1 MNAKLWNNIIKD
13 INAQIELDSC
23 LKTSID
29 KVTDLLGV
37 EMGSLMLLDKENQEL
52 SIKVA
57 KGLSENII
65 KNAKAKVGEGISGW
79 VAKNKEPLLI
89 KNIRRDKRFS
99 KRDGKYHNDSLLS
112 VPLLTKD
119 KVIGVINVNNKTTK
133 GIFNKK
139 DLDTLKEV
147 SAHISNAI
155 SKAMKYEE
163 ARALSQLKLD
173 FISTVSHELRTPLT
187 TVREAMNLLLDRLAG
202 DINKEQERFLMLS
215 RNNVD
220 RVLRFIEALL
230 DISKMEA
237 GKQDAK
243 RNFQDIRTIVNQVYE
258 TLKIE
263 ADKKNIRFKLGPSD
277 SKIGMWFDTDQI
289 ARVLVNLAGNAIK
302 FTQEGGMVNIKLE
315 DLGRSVKISI
325 IDDGPGIAKEDID
338 KIFDKFYSVA
348 KACSSNVKGTGL
360 GLPIAKEIVEL
371 HKGRIWVESE
381 AGKGA
386 RFSFTLPKDIRGV

>member
-1 MNAKLWNNIIKD
+1 LR
-13 INAQIELDSC
+13 
-23 LKTSID
+23 TSID
-29 KVTDLLGV
+29 RVTDLLGV

-57 KGLSENII
+57 KGLSQDII

-89 KNIRRDKRFS
+89 KNIRRDKRFP
-99 KRDGKYHNDSLLS
+99 KRDGERYHNDSLLS
-112 VPLLTKD
+112 VPLLARD

-139 DLDTLKEV
+139 DLDTLEEI

-155 SKAMKYEE
+155 SRAMKYEE

-173 FISTVSHELRTPLT
+173 FISTVSHELRTPLA
-187 TVREAMNLLLDRLAG
+187 VVKEATNLMLERLAG
-202 DINKEQERFLMLS
+202 DITNDQEKFLTVS
-215 RNNVD
+215 RNNVN
-220 RVLRFIEALL
+220 RVLRFIEGLL

-237 GKQDAK
+237 KKVDAK
-243 RNFQDIRTIVNQVYE
+243 RNFQDMRIVVNQVYE

-263 ADKKNIRFKLGPSD
+263 ADKKNIRFKLGPCD
-277 SKIGMWFDTDQI
+277 KKIEMWFDTDQI
-289 ARVLVNLAGNAIK
+289 ARVVMNLAGNAIK
-302 FTQEGGMVNIKLE
+302 FTQPGGMVDIRLE
-315 DLGRSVKISI
+315 DLERSVKISI
-325 IDDGPGIAKEDID
+325 IDNGPGIAKEDMD

-348 KACSSNVKGTGL
+348 KARSSEVKGTGL
-360 GLPIAKEIVEL
+360 GLPITKEIVQL

-381 AGKGA
+381 PGKGA
-386 RFSFTLPKDIRGV
+386 RFSFTLPKDIRTDTLATS